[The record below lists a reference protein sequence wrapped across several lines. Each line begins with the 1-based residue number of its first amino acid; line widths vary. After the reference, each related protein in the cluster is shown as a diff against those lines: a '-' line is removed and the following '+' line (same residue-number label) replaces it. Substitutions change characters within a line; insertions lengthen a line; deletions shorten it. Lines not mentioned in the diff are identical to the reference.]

1 MKIVSIFSKNWHIKT
16 LAILVSLF
24 LWMYAATVKTSVK
37 NFPAEIPVSAI
48 NLTPGYVAIL
58 EKDTVSISISA
69 ETGTWNKLS
78 SSSFSAYVDLAG
90 LTPGTHSIA
99 INVATQVSGVS
110 IVSKNPSVM
119 NLTIEPAIEK
129 DVPVTAKIVGNTAEN
144 MVAGDV
150 IFSPNVAKLS
160 GPKSLI
166 DGIGQATVEIVLNG
180 ERESFSKSVI
190 LSAEDSKGNKIR
202 NITFVPKTVS
212 AQVLIVA
219 ASNVKSLGI
228 KVITAGSLAPGYSI
242 SSIVTDPST
251 ATIYGSAEAVRLM
264 NSVPTQAIDIS
275 SLSKSL
281 SANTNLNLPLGVKTD
296 GSPEIKVTIV
306 VIKDLSAKSVRVPI
320 SSKNLAPG
328 LRISSITPNAVDVI
342 VSGPAEK
349 ITNLSVADLSITLD
363 LAGFGSGTFNFT
375 LNNNNFSG
383 PTGITLLAF
392 SVQEVS
398 VLIE

>member
-1 MKIVSIFSKNWHIKT
+1 MKIISIFSKNWQIKI

-24 LWMYAATVKTSVK
+24 LWMYAATVETSVK

-69 ETGTWNKLS
+69 ETGTWGKLS

-90 LTPGTHSIA
+90 LTPGTHSVA

-129 DVPVTAKIVGNTAEN
+129 DVPVTAKIVGSAAEN
-144 MVAGDV
+144 MVAGEV
-150 IFSPNVAKLS
+150 IFSPDVVKLS
-160 GPKSLI
+160 GPQSLI
-166 DGIGQATVEIVLNG
+166 DGIGQATAEIVLNG

-228 KVITAGSLAPGYSI
+228 KVVTAGSLAPGYSI
-242 SSIVTDPST
+242 SSITTDPSSV
-251 ATIYGSAEAVRLM
+251 TIYGSTEAVRLM
-264 NSVPTQAIDIS
+264 NSVPTQVVNIS
-275 SLSKSL
+275 GLSKSL
-281 SANTNLNLPLGVKTD
+281 SANTGLSLPLGVKVD
-296 GSPEIKVTIV
+296 GNPEIKITIV
-306 VIKDLSAKSVRVPI
+306 VVKDLSAKSVSVPI

-328 LRISSITPNAVDVI
+328 LRISSITPSAVDII

-349 ITNLSVADLSITLD
+349 IANLSALDLLITLD
-363 LAGFGSGTFNFT
+363 LSGYGTGTANFT
-375 LNNNNFSG
+375 LDNNNFSG
-383 PTGITLLAF
+383 PAGIVLL
-392 SVQEVS
+392 SISSPEVS
-398 VLIE
+398 ISIE